1 MSGKEEGSCESFAC
15 LDSRFLP
22 RIDHTRLGSLL
33 LVANDIVPLK
43 EHPLDDSPYFNN
55 DSFVLS
61 RVWIVEPVLFLEFG
75 KCLNVQYMYNQYYS
89 SITIVILY
97 YTWDN
102 TRYHVASNQNN
113 EAFNYLFHSNM
124 YIFYTYISFI
134 LLVIFPLPIFFSP
147 RLERE
152 RATDSSIRDLA
163 LSPRPCILSRAE
175 TASNLSRITSQTC
188 PRPRRLASNA
198 VVLIPRWDFYRAR
211 KFDDPNANTR
221 APPRVWDWKYARG
234 NIAEAAA
241 ELQTR
246 SFTISATGKA
256 AYFRP
261 SPSLVM
267 LLKRVAH
274 NVPAVIPFSQ
284 PPVALSL
291 FFFHRSGEGE
301 NFEIVSGWCYSC
313 L

>member
-1 MSGKEEGSCESFAC
+1 
-15 LDSRFLP
+15 
-22 RIDHTRLGSLL
+22 
-33 LVANDIVPLK
+33 
-43 EHPLDDSPYFNN
+43 
-55 DSFVLS
+55 
-61 RVWIVEPVLFLEFG
+61 
-75 KCLNVQYMYNQYYS
+75 MYNQYYS

-102 TRYHVASNQNN
+102 TRYHVASNHNN
-113 EAFNYLFHSNM
+113 EAFNYLFHSNIYLLHVYL

-291 FFFHRSGEGE
+291 FFFHRSGEGGFLFYLSARGKFR
-301 NFEIVSGWCYSC
+301 NRFWLRYSC
-313 L
+313 LQKLFNNSFLFKFPFLPLRKIVKMTSRNLLRFR

>member
-1 MSGKEEGSCESFAC
+1 MV
-15 LDSRFLP
+15 
-22 RIDHTRLGSLL
+22 T
-33 LVANDIVPLK
+33 
-43 EHPLDDSPYFNN
+43 
-55 DSFVLS
+55 FV
-61 RVWIVEPVLFLEFG
+61 I
-75 KCLNVQYMYNQYYS
+75 Y
-89 SITIVILY
+89 
-97 YTWDN
+97 
-102 TRYHVASNQNN
+102 VASNHNSG
-113 EAFNYLFHSNM
+113 AFNYLFHSNM
-124 YIFYTYISFI
+124 YISYTYISFI
-134 LLVIFPLPIFFSP
+134 LLVIFPLPIFFSS

-198 VVLIPRWDFYRAR
+198 AVLIPRWDFYRAR

-291 FFFHRSGEGE
+291 FFFHRSGEGGFLFHLSARGKFR
-301 NFEIVSGWCYSC
+301 NRFWLRYSC
-313 L
+313 LQKLFNNSSPFKFPFLPLRKIVKMTSRNLLHLRFRYQISRFAISSRPWNVLEIQLRISPYENEYFRGENSRCI